1 VVITGTCLFV
11 VVSMLGVV
19 LPNATSLAMAGHGS
33 AAGAASSLQGLL
45 QFLAGGLAAS
55 AMGLAGQG
63 TAVPMAATMF
73 ACAVAGYPVAVDA

>member
-1 VVITGTCLFV
+1 LLACLFT

-63 TAVPMAATMF
+63 TAVPMGATMA
-73 ACAVAGYPVAVDA
+73 ACAAAALTTLLIRRH